1 MTIRTSSLK
10 PKPSEPVAGDIG
22 PIESAST
29 AVPPVPRAAPKASAK
44 AAVPKPARPPAEVAA
59 AQAAIEEALIEGDTF
74 RRLGLVSAMAM
85 EQGVDVAAVLL
96 AMRTIVDD
104 WGHLADPKVVD
115 LP

>member
-1 MTIRTSSLK
+1 MTIRTSTLK
-10 PKPSEPVAGDIG
+10 PKIPNDEPVVGDIG

-44 AAVPKPARPPAEVAA
+44 PAGKPSRPAAEVAA
-59 AQAAIEEALIEGDTF
+59 AQAAIEEALVEGDTF

-96 AMRTIVDD
+96 AMRVIVHD
-104 WGHLADPKVVD
+104 WGHLAAP
-115 LP
+115 PTA